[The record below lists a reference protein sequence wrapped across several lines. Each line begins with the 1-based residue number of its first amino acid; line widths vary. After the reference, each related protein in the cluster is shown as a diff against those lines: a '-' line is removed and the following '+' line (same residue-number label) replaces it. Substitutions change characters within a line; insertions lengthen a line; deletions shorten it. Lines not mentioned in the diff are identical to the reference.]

1 MQGVVSMENVIVI
14 AILVIAIGAAI
25 AYLVKA
31 KRSGVKCIGCP
42 SGGSCSHKKEGAS
55 GCGCGG
61 KESGCDCEKNI
72 KQE

>member
-1 MQGVVSMENVIVI
+1 MENVIVI
-14 AILVIAIGAAI
+14 AILVIAIGAAV
-25 AYLVKA
+25 AYMVKA

-55 GCGCGG
+55 GCGGGCGG
-61 KESGCDCEKNI
+61 AEGSCSCETGT

>member
-1 MQGVVSMENVIVI
+1 MENVIVI
-14 AILVIAIGAAI
+14 AILVIAIGAAV

-55 GCGCGG
+55 GCGCGCGG
-61 KESGCDCEKNI
+61 KERGCDCESNT